1 MKKIYIQ
8 PRQRIVYLDTQNLI
22 AVSEKE
28 VIDEEVDIDE
38 DGNINSLSR
47 EDNLWD
53 NKWWK

>member
-22 AVSEKE
+22 AASEKK
-28 VIDEEVDIDE
+28 VIEDEEVEIEGE
-38 DGNINSLSR
+38 DINSLSR

-53 NKWWK
+53 NEWWE

>member
-1 MKKIYIQ
+1 MKKRYIQ

-22 AVSEKE
+22 AASEKKVNE
-28 VIDEEVDIDE
+28 DEVDIDE

-53 NKWWK
+53 NEWWE

>member
-22 AVSEKE
+22 AASKK
-28 VIDEEVDIDE
+28 VIDDEEVEIEGE
-38 DGNINSLSR
+38 DINSLSR

-53 NKWWK
+53 NEWWE